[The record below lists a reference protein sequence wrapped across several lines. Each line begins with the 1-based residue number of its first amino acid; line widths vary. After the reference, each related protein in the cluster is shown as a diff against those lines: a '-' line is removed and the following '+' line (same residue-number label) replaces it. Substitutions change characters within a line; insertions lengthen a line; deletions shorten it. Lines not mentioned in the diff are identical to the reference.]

1 MSNMI
6 RKQSLIMHCHH
17 DGNGMAF
24 FELTLTWS
32 LNMNCEIYR

>member
-1 MSNMI
+1 
-6 RKQSLIMHCHH
+6 MHCHY

-32 LNMNCEIYR
+32 LNMYCEVNR